1 MSLGRL
7 LIKSQL
13 YGNRWLMSALPP
25 KADIDRRNSHVRFVP
40 KADIRIAANLFDHL
54 VGDLLEL
61 DRHVETEHECRLRVD
76 DELELAR
83 LHNRQFCRL
92 RTLEDAASVDA
103 SLTIGIRDV
112 GSVAHQS
119 TRFDR
124 LAIRKRG
131 RNCMACRQS
140 DKLCTPDD
148 V

>member
-1 MSLGRL
+1 MNPKCQTRPKFDNFGAGSADSTRLFSMPINRAASSL
-7 LIKSQL
+7 
-13 YGNRWLMSALPP
+13 
-25 KADIDRRNSHVRFVP
+25 
-40 KADIRIAANLFDHL
+40 DHL
-54 VGDLLEL
+54 VGDLLEVG
-61 DRHVETEHECRLRVD
+61 RHVETEHECRLRVD

-92 RTLEDAASVDA
+92 RTLEDAAGVDA
-103 SLTIGIRDV
+103 SLTIGICDV
-112 GSVAHQS
+112 GSITHQS

-140 DKLCTPDD
+140 DKLCTPDH